1 MIHIVAFFRT
11 EIRYFGV
18 KITRHGQIFTQL
30 TPQLGIKAIKPPL
43 SVFPTCQLSISWGL
57 LVYRSFIFRRAA
69 SLPPPLLP
77 LAPGFGSFTEKPVS
91 YLIGVHLHSLIQQSH
106 KSRESQGTGKKKKK
120 KYCITQCA
128 ELLILIKT
136 WDILRKMQK
145 HFFTPLSHPMSVT
158 VCS

>member
-43 SVFPTCQLSISWGL
+43 SVFLTCQLSISWGL
-57 LVYRSFIFRRAA
+57 LVYRSFIFRQAA
-69 SLPPPLLP
+69 FPPPLP

-106 KSRESQGTGKKKKK
+106 KSRESQGTGKKK
-120 KYCITQCA
+120 YCITQCA
-128 ELLILIKT
+128 ELLILIKS
-136 WDILRKMQK
+136 WDILRKMQN